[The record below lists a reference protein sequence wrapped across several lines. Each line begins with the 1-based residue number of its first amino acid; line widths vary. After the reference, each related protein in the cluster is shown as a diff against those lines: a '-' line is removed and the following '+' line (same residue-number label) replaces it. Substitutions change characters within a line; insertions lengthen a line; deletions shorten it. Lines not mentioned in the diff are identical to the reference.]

1 VADAALALMTILA
14 AKYKQLKSQLRVRE
28 IVDTVKSNVGF
39 CRHHLTSC
47 ISLTVVVPNQA
58 IRSLRERARV
68 LITFVGMIGLTDVN
82 SKLVVID
89 STMT

>member
-1 VADAALALMTILA
+1 MQVEGFSHREAAYPNLRRNVADAALALMTILA

-47 ISLTVVVPNQA
+47 ISLTWFSVARPFDRCV
-58 IRSLRERARV
+58 SEREC
-68 LITFVGMIGLTDVN
+68 
-82 SKLVVID
+82 
-89 STMT
+89 